1 MEVRRRARKCVAWQ
15 PAGPVEGTDEQRRR
29 RPRGVLHVSGPCVPT
44 RPRKFRIPEAPA
56 GTAPRRA
63 WNPRSRARAG
73 RGQPDSRGVVGRAA
87 LFRRA
92 GGPLAT
98 RRDQQPGIWTSTQQ
112 FVLVGCER
120 RGLSRLPNGGMIR
133 GGAGLPLVATIR
145 PTGFASRGKFSSRPD
160 MTGRHHQGQGGG

>member
-1 MEVRRRARKCVAWQ
+1 M
-15 PAGPVEGTDEQRRR
+15 
-29 RPRGVLHVSGPCVPT
+29 SGP
-44 RPRKFRIPEAPA
+44 RLRDHASFRIPVAPA

-63 WNPRSRARAG
+63 WNPRSRAHAPAG
-73 RGQPDSRGVVGRAA
+73 DSLTAGAE

-120 RGLSRLPNGGMIR
+120 RGLSRLPNGGVIR